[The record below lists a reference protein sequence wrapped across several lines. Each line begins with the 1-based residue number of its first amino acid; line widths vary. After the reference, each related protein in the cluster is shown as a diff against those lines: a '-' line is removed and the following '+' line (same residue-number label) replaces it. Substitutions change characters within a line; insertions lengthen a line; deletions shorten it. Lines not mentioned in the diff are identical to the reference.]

1 MQAKP
6 NIVDVVL
13 AGGVAALALALAAL
27 PFVGRSFGEMYR
39 EFGEEV
45 PLLTQLATS
54 YWFPLTATGT
64 TFVVLALRGPS
75 PKAALCEACF
85 SAWAARYS

>member
-54 YWFPLTATGT
+54 Y
-64 TFVVLALRGPS
+64 
-75 PKAALCEACF
+75 
-85 SAWAARYS
+85 